1 MDSASPGSTF
11 EPDIDRAALGTLVH
25 RFRRQ
30 HALRLRRTGGRL
42 LGRQR
47 RVLEALPMLYHRNHP
62 ALPGYVGPDVP
73 CGISGFRP
81 DEEHLTALKRVA
93 RSYQEPRPAPAQ
105 TDLQAIFIMGSGGTI
120 GQGTG
125 SDIDLWVCC
134 DALLHSA
141 LWPKVRMIDQWAA
154 ELGLELHTFLVDPD
168 VLRIRRRLPGTR
180 TPSLVLDEFY
190 RSGALMADR
199 YPLWWLIDTDDPDAY
214 QAMARRLIL
223 RRFVSPEAVVDF
235 GPVPAFPADEL
246 AQAAIT
252 ELDRAL
258 ATPHKSLLK
267 LKLMEAYAR
276 APELGTVSATYKAR
290 LHAGETDPLRLD
302 PYLLLYDHVQR
313 YLERG
318 GGEDELDFV
327 RSLLIGKAAEN
338 ARVPH
343 LASAATQDQSALLQR
358 FIGWGYSADDVA
370 RFRSLDGWSMRER
383 LIEHGRIMQAL
394 ERGLEL
400 VESLVAR
407 AAAEAEPPDTLL
419 GPGDGHQLHWL
430 NETRLRHLRFAM
442 ARMRD
447 VDTTIPTLHPALIG
461 RRQLLPLTLEHT
473 GDAWLA
479 REDQRPVLQ
488 RRRLV
493 EMAVWAELNG
503 ATLSPAHPD
512 AELMR
517 NLAQILQGF
526 HGPTRASYVFVNAE
540 LAAGA
545 AKLAA
550 GAAEPAAA
558 GDSLLRLRTDPLAHV
573 GYQHLELRSIDVVS
587 RADGH
592 WRLDS
597 SDNEHALLERLGQLL
612 AEDPETVSWQVIGD
626 QSRFVV
632 AHRLEQL
639 HSLASRI
646 LAAEDSM
653 FVLPFGRG
661 MVTVRRAAAR
671 LDIRHHDS
679 LTALRH
685 YAEECG
691 CAAVGFDPANQ
702 RLKTMLRAG

>member
-1 MDSASPGSTF
+1 MDSAASGSTF
-11 EPDIDRAALGTLVH
+11 EPDIDRAALGKLVY

-30 HALRLRRTGGRL
+30 HALRLRRTAGRL
-42 LGRQR
+42 PGRQR
-47 RVLEALPMLYHRNHP
+47 RALEALPMLYHRNHP
-62 ALPGYVGPDVP
+62 ALPGYMGPDVP
-73 CGISGFRP
+73 CGISGFQP

-93 RSYQEPRPAPAQ
+93 RSYRQPRPAPAQ

-141 LWPKVRMIDQWAA
+141 LWPKVRMVDQWAA

-180 TPSLVLDEFY
+180 IPSLVLDEFY
-190 RSGALMADR
+190 RSGALMAGR
-199 YPLWWLIDTDDPDAY
+199 YPLWWLIDSDDPDAY

-223 RRFVSPEAVVDF
+223 RRFVAPEAVIDF
-235 GPVPAFPADEL
+235 GPVPAFPAEEL
-246 AQAAIT
+246 AQSAIT

-290 LHAGETDPLRLD
+290 LQAGETDPLRLD

-313 YLERG
+313 YLERS
-318 GGEDELDFV
+318 GGEAELDFV

-358 FIGWGYSADDVA
+358 FVGWGYSVEEVA
-370 RFRSLDGWSMRER
+370 RFRSLDGWSMRKR
-383 LIEHGRIMQAL
+383 LIEHDRIMQAL

-407 AAAEAEPPDTLL
+407 AAAESGPPDALI

-442 ARMRD
+442 ARRRD
-447 VDTTIPTLHPALIG
+447 VDTTIPTLHPALIS
-461 RRQLLPLTLEHT
+461 RRQLLPLTLERAAGH
-473 GDAWLA
+473 WIA
-479 REDQRPVLQ
+479 REDQRPVF
-488 RRRLV
+488 RRQRLV
-493 EMAVWAELNG
+493 EMALWAELNG
-503 ATLSPAHPD
+503 ATLSPAQPD
-512 AELMR
+512 AGLMR
-517 NLAQILQGF
+517 NLAQILQGL

-540 LAAGA
+540 
-545 AKLAA
+545 
-550 GAAEPAAA
+550 PAAA
-558 GDSLLRLRTDPLAHV
+558 GDSLLSLRTDPLAYV
-573 GYQHLELRSIDVVS
+573 GHQRLELRSIDVVS

-597 SDNEHALLERLGQLL
+597 SDDEHALPERLGELL
-612 AEDPETVSWQVIGD
+612 AQSPETVSWQVVGS
-626 QSRFVV
+626 QSRFVF

-639 HSLASRI
+639 HALASRI
-646 LAAEDSM
+646 LTAEDSI
-653 FVLPFGRG
+653 FVLPFDRG
-661 MVTVRRAAAR
+661 MVTVRRAAAQVAV
-671 LDIRHHDS
+671 RHHDS
-679 LTALRH
+679 LDGLRR
-685 YAEECG
+685 YADECG

-702 RLKTMLRAG
+702 RLKAMLRAG